1 MKIETDIWTVEKG
14 ELKEIKFNDEIFTV
28 SKKKQETKQATLDQF
43 GMFMTTKPVEQVTK
57 MLKEKKE
64 KSKGK
69 PQGKKIGTYGTNAIH
84 LNTYNDVKKWLD
96 EGLSRYEIGAKIM
109 QEYKPS
115 SKIESCNA
123 LASWYIRY
131 IQGIKPKQKKGLDKG
146 KKAGIMKGNTMYI
159 NPFTDVKKALNEGRS
174 WSYIRDNIIKKYYP
188 NYNIY
193 SLNTMASMY
202 KKFALDK
209 WKILND

>member
-131 IQGIKPKQKKGLDKG
+131 IQGIKPKQK
-146 KKAGIMKGNTMYI
+146 NI